1 MSILSSVLG
10 TGHKD
15 IRIDTSEI
23 PTWWRIK
30 RVTSADTTQ
39 QGSAMLLAI
48 ASPSEISEAIAEARN
63 GTGDPTEAVLKLLQ
77 RADSA
82 KVQRQM
88 AAVADQRRCIVAA
101 GLLAVGQGEPGAIAW
116 QPVRFT
122 RDLGQRD
129 LAAGI
134 ITVEDLPGGVA
145 EILYE
150 AILDHTTDGG
160 AAATRIAAFRSA
172 SRPAPAGGPTGEPVR
187 EVAP

>member
-1 MSILSSVLG
+1 MSILTSVLG

-15 IRIDTSEI
+15 IRIDVRES

-30 RVTSADTTQ
+30 RVTSADTVQ

-48 ASPSEISEAIAEARN
+48 ASPSEISEAVAEARN
-63 GTGDPTEAVLKLLQ
+63 GTGDPTEAILKLLQ

-88 AAVADQRRCIVAA
+88 AGLQEQRRSIVAG
-101 GLLAVGQGEPGAIAW
+101 GLLAIGQGEPGAIAW
-116 QPVRFT
+116 QSVRFT

-129 LAAGI
+129 IEGGI

-160 AAATRIAAFRSA
+160 AAATRIAAFRGA
-172 SRPAPAGGPTGEPVR
+172 SRPAPAGGSTGEPVR